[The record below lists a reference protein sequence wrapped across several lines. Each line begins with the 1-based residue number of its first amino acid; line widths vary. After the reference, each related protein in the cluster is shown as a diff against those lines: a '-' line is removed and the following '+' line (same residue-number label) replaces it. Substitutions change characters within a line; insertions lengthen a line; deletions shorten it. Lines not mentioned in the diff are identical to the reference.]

1 MRRASLPAMLDIMRH
16 INTGSH
22 RAFFRVLTSS
32 DSAQA
37 AMMVLKPGQAT
48 GEKQNEHPR
57 AEQWLYV
64 ISGSGRA
71 RVGPRS
77 VRLEEGSL
85 LLVEQNEEHQVENTG
100 RKKPLV
106 TLNFYVPPAYQRD
119 GEVRL
124 RARGITGI
132 VADAIRGQ

>member
-1 MRRASLPAMLDIMRH
+1 MHLMQ
-16 INTGSH
+16 TKSH
-22 RAFFRVLTSS
+22 RSPFRVLTST

-37 AMMVLKPGQAT
+37 AMMVLPPGRST

-64 ISGSGRA
+64 ISGTGRA
-71 RVGPRS
+71 RVGRRS
-77 VRLEEGSL
+77 VKLTEGSL

-100 RKKPLV
+100 RSRPLV

-119 GEVRL
+119 GRVRL
-124 RARGITGI
+124 GAKGMVNI
-132 VADAIRGQ
+132 VAEALRGG

>member
-1 MRRASLPAMLDIMRH
+1 MRH
-16 INTGSH
+16 LNTSSRRGM
-22 RAFFRVLTSS
+22 FRVLASS

-37 AMMVLKPGQAT
+37 AMMVLKPGEST
-48 GEKQNEHPR
+48 GEKENEHPR

-64 ISGSGRA
+64 ISGTGRA
-71 RVGPRS
+71 RVGRRS
-77 VRLEEGSL
+77 VKLKEGSL

-106 TLNFYVPPAYQRD
+106 TLNFYVPPAYTRD

-124 RARGITGI
+124 RAKGLTGI
-132 VADAIRGQ
+132 IADAVRGE

>member
-1 MRRASLPAMLDIMRH
+1 MRH
-16 INTGSH
+16 MHIGSH

-37 AMMVLKPGQAT
+37 AVMVLNPGQAT

-64 ISGSGRA
+64 ISGGGRA
-71 RVGPRS
+71 RVGRRS
-77 VRLEEGSL
+77 VKLKEGSL

-119 GEVRL
+119 GDVRL
-124 RARGITGI
+124 RAKGIANI
-132 VADAIRGQ
+132 VADAIRGE

>member
-1 MRRASLPAMLDIMRH
+1 MRH
-16 INTGSH
+16 IHTGSH
-22 RAFFRVLTSS
+22 KGFFRVLASS
-32 DSAQA
+32 DAAQA
-37 AMMVLKPGQAT
+37 AMMVLKPGEST

-64 ISGSGRA
+64 VSGGGRA
-71 RVGPRS
+71 RVGRRS
-77 VRLEEGSL
+77 VQLKEGSL

-106 TLNFYVPPAYQRD
+106 TINFYVPPAYTQG

-124 RARGITGI
+124 RAKSVAGV
-132 VADAIRGQ
+132 VADALRGG

>member
-1 MRRASLPAMLDIMRH
+1 MRHVNTSSRRAA
-16 INTGSH
+16 
-22 RAFFRVLTSS
+22 FRVLAAS

-37 AMMVLKPGQAT
+37 AIMVLKPGEST
-48 GEKQNEHPR
+48 GDKKNEHPR

-64 ISGSGRA
+64 VSGGGRA
-71 RVGPRS
+71 RVGKRS
-77 VRLEEGSL
+77 VQLKEGSL

-106 TLNFYVPPAYQRD
+106 TLNFYVPPAYTSD

-124 RARGITGI
+124 RAKGVVNI
-132 VADAIRGQ
+132 VADAIRSE

>member
-1 MRRASLPAMLDIMRH
+1 MRH
-16 INTGSH
+16 LNTSSH
-22 RAFFRVLTSS
+22 RAFFRVLASS

-37 AMMVLKPGQAT
+37 AVMVLKPGQTT

-64 ISGSGRA
+64 ISGGGRA
-71 RVGPRS
+71 RVGKRS
-77 VRLEEGSL
+77 VQLKEGSL

-106 TLNFYVPPAYQRD
+106 TLNFYVPPAYTPD
-119 GEVRL
+119 GKVRL
-124 RARGITGI
+124 RAKGVANI

>member
-1 MRRASLPAMLDIMRH
+1 MSRPAVKLGGMRH
-16 INTGSH
+16 INTSSH
-22 RAFFRVLTSS
+22 RSFFRVLASS

-37 AMMVLKPGQAT
+37 AMMVLRPGQST
-48 GEKQNEHPR
+48 GEKENEHPR

-64 ISGSGRA
+64 VSGTGRA
-71 RVGPRS
+71 RVGKRS
-77 VRLEEGSL
+77 IKLKDGSL

-106 TLNFYVPPAYQRD
+106 TINLYVPPAYTPQ

-124 RARGITGI
+124 RARGLPGI
-132 VADAIRGQ
+132 VADAIRGS

>member
-1 MRRASLPAMLDIMRH
+1 MHTR
-16 INTGSH
+16 SH
-22 RAFFRVLTSS
+22 RSFFRVLTSS

-37 AMMVLKPGQAT
+37 AMMVLKPGQST

-57 AEQWLYV
+57 AEQWVYV
-64 ISGSGRA
+64 IAGTGRA
-71 RVGPRS
+71 RVGRRS
-77 VRLEEGSL
+77 VRLSEGSL

-106 TLNFYVPPAYQRD
+106 TLNFYVPSAYTRG

-124 RARGITGI
+124 RAKTLPKI
-132 VADAIRGQ
+132 VADAIRGE